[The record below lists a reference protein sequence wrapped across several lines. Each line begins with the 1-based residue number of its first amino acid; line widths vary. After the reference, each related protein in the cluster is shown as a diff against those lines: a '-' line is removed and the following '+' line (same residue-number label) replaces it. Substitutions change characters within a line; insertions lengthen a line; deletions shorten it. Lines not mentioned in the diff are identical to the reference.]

1 MITVTVAGI
10 EHSLEG
16 LSESWLHEQI
26 RRRQKAGEP
35 VCVQVRVH
43 THTPDV
49 NVGVSSGACPAGP
62 GGSRRPN
69 PKEQQVLD
77 LWSHFGLGH
86 GDLNSGKLVAFLQ
99 RLRSLV

>member
-10 EHSLEG
+10 EQSLEG

-26 RRRQKAGEP
+26 KRRQKAGEP
-35 VCVQVRVH
+35 VCVQVVVH
-43 THTPDV
+43 TPEIK
-49 NVGVSSGACPAGP
+49 VGVSSAACPMGP
-62 GGSRRPN
+62 GGSRRPK

-77 LWSHFGLGH
+77 LWSQFDLGQ

>member
-1 MITVTVAGI
+1 MITVTVAGM
-10 EHSLEG
+10 EQSLEG

-35 VCVQVRVH
+35 VCMQVGVR
-43 THTPDV
+43 TSEI
-49 NVGVSSGACPAGP
+49 NVGVSSGACPMGR
-62 GGSRRPN
+62 GGSRMPN
-69 PKEQQVLD
+69 PQEQQVLD
-77 LWSHFGLGH
+77 LRSHFGLGH

>member
-10 EHSLEG
+10 EQSLEG
-16 LSESWLHEQI
+16 LSESWLHEQT

-35 VCVQVRVH
+35 VCVRVVVN
-43 THTPDV
+43 TSDI

-69 PKEQQVLD
+69 AKEQQILD

>member
-1 MITVTVAGI
+1 MITVTVAGM
-10 EHSLEG
+10 EQSLDG

-26 RRRQKAGEP
+26 RWRQKAGEP
-35 VCVQVRVH
+35 VCVQVVVN
-43 THTPDV
+43 TSDI
-49 NVGVSSGACPAGP
+49 NVGVSSGACPVGP
-62 GGSRRPN
+62 GGSRRPSS
-69 PKEQQVLD
+69 KEQQVLD

>member
-1 MITVTVAGI
+1 MITVTVAGM
-10 EHSLEG
+10 EQSLEG

-26 RRRQKAGEP
+26 RRRQKAGES
-35 VCVQVRVH
+35 VCVQVGV
-43 THTPDV
+43 HTPDI

-62 GGSRRPN
+62 GGSRRPK

>member
-1 MITVTVAGI
+1 MITVTVAGM
-10 EHSLEG
+10 EQPLEG

-26 RRRQKAGEP
+26 RRRQKAGES
-35 VCVQVRVH
+35 VCVQVGV
-43 THTPDV
+43 HTPDI

-62 GGSRRPN
+62 GGSRRPK

-86 GDLNSGKLVAFLQ
+86 GDLNSGELVAFLQ